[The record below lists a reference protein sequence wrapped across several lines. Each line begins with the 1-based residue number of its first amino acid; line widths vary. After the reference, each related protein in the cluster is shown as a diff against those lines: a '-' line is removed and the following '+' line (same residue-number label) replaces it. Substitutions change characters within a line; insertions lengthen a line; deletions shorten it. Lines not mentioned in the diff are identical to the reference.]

1 MLRAATSVSL
11 CLAVSVV
18 NYQENKTM
26 EINDAALEYLLARAG
41 LSLTEEQ
48 KAELK
53 NVHAAIAAMAQRVR
67 KPRGRMAEPA
77 HAYGFA
83 EEDLA

>member
-1 MLRAATSVSL
+1 
-11 CLAVSVV
+11 
-18 NYQENKTM
+18 M

-53 NVHAAIAAMAQRVR
+53 NVHAANAAWRSSAKRR
-67 KPRGRMAEPA
+67 
-77 HAYGFA
+77 FA
-83 EEDLA
+83 A